1 MNLKTLKHEI
11 SMMQKLNHKN
21 LVNLIDVC
29 EEATYTKKNG
39 KFYNCIAIILEY
51 VSGGELFEYVSSTGR
66 FREEVA
72 RAYFL
77 QLLEGLN
84 HIHEKGL
91 AHRDLKPENILF
103 SDQFILKIADFGFAT
118 LLEGKEGNGLLK
130 TVLGT

>member
-1 MNLKTLKHEI
+1 
-11 SMMQKLNHKN
+11 
-21 LVNLIDVC
+21 
-29 EEATYTKKNG
+29 
-39 KFYNCIAIILEY
+39 

-118 LLEGKEGNGLLK
+118 LLEGKDGNGLLK

>member
-1 MNLKTLKHEI
+1 M
-11 SMMQKLNHKN
+11 
-21 LVNLIDVC
+21 
-29 EEATYTKKNG
+29 
-39 KFYNCIAIILEY
+39 
-51 VSGGELFEYVSSTGR
+51 SGGELFEYVSSTGR

-118 LLEGKEGNGLLK
+118 LL
-130 TVLGT
+130 